1 MSVFNSYHDR
11 LKFTHELEKD
21 NTLNFLNIGFIRNY
35 HNKFFSDKKYDVTKL
50 MKAHIFLV

>member
-11 LKFTHELEKD
+11 LKFTHQLEKD